1 MDMAMAEEGGKQM
14 ENTNKIDL
22 IEWIQKAFHV
32 VHKTWKALI
41 LLVAFCSMVFI
52 GRAVLNYSPVYESK
66 VTFSVIKEYNGNS
79 NFSYNKEATDRLSSS
94 FLTIIQSDLMISTI
108 CEDLQVSSIPAT
120 FRVERIESTN
130 LFSVYATSEN
140 PEDAKAVLDS
150 LTRNYNQISRV
161 ALNDAVLNVIEE
173 AELPASPANSI
184 DYVHEISRGVM
195 VGIAGYLVIAVLYAA
210 VRRTILRPEDI
221 KVYLHSHCLCAV
233 PKVKVLKGKPVRIC
247 DQIAHVDH
255 LKDSFHKVRLEMENA
270 AKEKDQ
276 RVFMVTS
283 ASAHEGKSM
292 AAANLAL
299 SLANK
304 GHRVLLLDFDL
315 RNPTQMKTFDLK
327 AEDAD
332 RITLSDTEFFSFHQV
347 VHDTLDVVSVSA
359 VQDQAAE
366 ILGGEEVKNWMKQM
380 REAYDYVLI
389 DTPPIGIIADSAVT
403 AEYADSVIVV
413 IREDY
418 VSVNAIR
425 DVLQTLQHINH
436 NVLGCMLNQC
446 RSKGRLSSYYGYRL
460 SRYGYGYGYGYHYGY
475 GYGNKKSRS

>member
-79 NFSYNKEATDRLSSS
+79 NFTYNKEATDRLSSS

-173 AELPASPANSI
+173 AELPVSPANSI

-210 VRRTILRPEDI
+210 IRRAILRPEDI

-359 VQDQAAE
+359 VQDQATE
-366 ILGGEEVKNWMKQM
+366 ILGGEEVKKSD
-380 REAYDYVLI
+380 RYA
-389 DTPPIGIIADSAVT
+389 AD
-403 AEYADSVIVV
+403 
-413 IREDY
+413 
-418 VSVNAIR
+418 R
-425 DVLQTLQHINH
+425 DHRRQRGHSRIC
-436 NVLGCMLNQC
+436 GQC
-446 RSKGRLSSYYGYRL
+446 HRGHPGRLCVRQRHPRCAADASTHQSQCAWLHTESVPHQRKALFILWL
-460 SRYGYGYGYGYHYGY
+460 SPQPLWIRIWVWLSLWVWLW
-475 GYGNKKSRS
+475 KQKVKIIRSRK

>member
-1 MDMAMAEEGGKQM
+1 
-14 ENTNKIDL
+14 
-22 IEWIQKAFHV
+22 
-32 VHKTWKALI
+32 
-41 LLVAFCSMVFI
+41 
-52 GRAVLNYSPVYESK
+52 
-66 VTFSVIKEYNGNS
+66 
-79 NFSYNKEATDRLSSS
+79 
-94 FLTIIQSDLMISTI
+94 
-108 CEDLQVSSIPAT
+108 
-120 FRVERIESTN
+120 
-130 LFSVYATSEN
+130 
-140 PEDAKAVLDS
+140 
-150 LTRNYNQISRV
+150 
-161 ALNDAVLNVIEE
+161 
-173 AELPASPANSI
+173 
-184 DYVHEISRGVM
+184 
-195 VGIAGYLVIAVLYAA
+195 
-210 VRRTILRPEDI
+210 
-221 KVYLHSHCLCAV
+221 
-233 PKVKVLKGKPVRIC
+233 
-247 DQIAHVDH
+247 
-255 LKDSFHKVRLEMENA
+255 
-270 AKEKDQ
+270 
-276 RVFMVTS
+276 
-283 ASAHEGKSM
+283 M

-332 RITLSDTEFFSFHQV
+332 RITLSDTEFFSFYQV

-359 VQDQAAE
+359 VQDQATE

-403 AEYADSVIVV
+403 AVYADSVIVV

-436 NVLGCMLNQC
+436 NVLGCILNQC
-446 RSKGRLSSYYGYRL
+446 RTKGKLSSYYGYRL